1 MEKEYRIL
9 SFNAN
14 KLFENSKGYKIDNTN
29 NKLSKDYKSV
39 IDNKDKCRRADEIIE
54 REEIYKLLKKTLPLI
69 K

>member
-1 MEKEYRIL
+1 MLCPFNKFNFCVEK
-9 SFNAN
+9 SCPF
-14 KLFENSKGYKIDNTN
+14 F
-29 NKLSKDYKSV
+29 YKSI